1 MRQFCEEQEIKQTTP
16 YTTSHAP
23 HVERVQATLQNL
35 IYKHITSRMNFR
47 YIDSLD
53 KLVST
58 YNNRVHRS
66 TGLSPNQ
73 GKGLENV
80 WKNRCVWVLEEVP
93 YALSGPQVGPM
104 NSPGVR
110 FLFRQAETLFPK
122 TSSLINKKFVCCCCR
137 GKEVGG
143 RKQKLQ

>member
-47 YIDSLD
+47 YIDNLD

-66 TGLSPNQ
+66 TGLTPNQ
-73 GKGLENV
+73 GKGSEN
-80 WKNRCVWVLEEVP
+80 
-93 YALSGPQVGPM
+93 A
-104 NSPGVR
+104 
-110 FLFRQAETLFPK
+110 
-122 TSSLINKKFVCCCCR
+122 
-137 GKEVGG
+137 
-143 RKQKLQ
+143 

>member
-1 MRQFCEEQEIKQTTP
+1 MKIKTKQIWIGILSAKIWILLKCLIGGSWSFGKILSYNFFNCKDKGSEFFNRYMRQFCEEQEIKQTTP

-47 YIDSLD
+47 YIDNLD

-66 TGLSPNQ
+66 TGLTPNQ

-80 WKNRCVWVLEEVP
+80 WKYRCVC
-93 YALSGPQVGPM
+93 
-104 NSPGVR
+104 
-110 FLFRQAETLFPK
+110 LF
-122 TSSLINKKFVCCCCR
+122 
-137 GKEVGG
+137 
-143 RKQKLQ
+143 

>member
-1 MRQFCEEQEIKQTTP
+1 MEKYYLIIFFNCKDKGSEFFNRYMRQFCEEQEIKQTTP

-47 YIDSLD
+47 YIDNLD

-58 YNNRVHRS
+58 YNNRIHRS
-66 TGLSPNQ
+66 TGLTPNQ

-80 WKNRCVWVLEEVP
+80 
-93 YALSGPQVGPM
+93 
-104 NSPGVR
+104 
-110 FLFRQAETLFPK
+110 
-122 TSSLINKKFVCCCCR
+122 
-137 GKEVGG
+137 
-143 RKQKLQ
+143 